1 MVDPVDQGL
10 ELPGF
15 GGHLDVNLKISRL
28 RGFIIINIIIIIITL
43 ASHILVF

>member
-28 RGFIIINIIIIIITL
+28 LGFNIIVIIIITL
-43 ASHILVF
+43 ASHI